1 MEEKKKMVESMFN
14 SIAWRYDFLNH
25 FLSFGTDYFWRRK
38 AIRMISKYKKNP
50 VILDVATGTAD
61 LAIASIK
68 IDPVKVTGIDISEK
82 MLEIGKSKILK
93 KGLGDRIELE
103 KGDSENID
111 IENNTFDVTMVAF
124 GVRNFADP
132 LKGLSEMCRVT
143 KPGGIIMVLEFS
155 KPSGYFFRNL
165 YKFYFLRILPLFG
178 KVFSKDS
185 NAYNYL
191 PESVMKFPDNE
202 EFLKLLALAGFTGGR
217 QKKLSGGI
225 ASIYTGFKPE
235 GQ

>member
-38 AIRMISKYKKNP
+38 AIKMISKYKKNP

-61 LAIASIK
+61 LALASIK

-93 KGLGDRIELE
+93 KGLGDRIELV
-103 KGDSENID
+103 KGDSESID

-165 YKFYFLRILPLFG
+165 YNFYFLRILPLFG

-185 NAYNYL
+185 RAYNYL

>member
-1 MEEKKKMVESMFN
+1 MFN

-38 AIRMISKYKKNP
+38 AIKMISKYKKNP

-61 LAIASIK
+61 LALASIK

-93 KGLGDRIELE
+93 KGLEDRIELV

-165 YKFYFLRILPLFG
+165 YNFYFLRILPLFG

-185 NAYNYL
+185 KAYNYL

-202 EFLKLLALAGFTGGR
+202 EFLKLLALAGFTGGS